1 MLFIFLWIFSS
12 DEHKLGVIPFVLDCK
27 INPTWGLSILLVIA
41 FFIDVL
47 FVAIYNMCNVDHC
60 KSLIFLQRV
69 GIC

>member
-1 MLFIFLWIFSS
+1 MMSINLVLYHLYWIAS
-12 DEHKLGVIPFVLDCK
+12 GIK